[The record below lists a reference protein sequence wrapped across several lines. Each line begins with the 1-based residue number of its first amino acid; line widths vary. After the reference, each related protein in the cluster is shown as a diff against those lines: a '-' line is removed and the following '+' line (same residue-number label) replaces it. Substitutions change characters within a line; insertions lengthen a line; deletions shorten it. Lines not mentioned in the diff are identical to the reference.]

1 MIDKNWLAVVHC
13 VVGGRIPDGDLEGL
27 CKVLDVEE
35 EVLPYLLITGQAF
48 REWPLAI
55 AGFRQAIRSNPRTG
69 LEMPRGD
76 GSAKTEAMRR
86 ELENAI
92 VARMKER
99 SSAARWCSG
108 AGSDWRWSGW
118 AMTERGERREE
129 RGERR
134 EGSMPTTM
142 HEEIHRVKYFLL

>member
-1 MIDKNWLAVVHC
+1 VIDKNWLAVVHC

-92 VARMKER
+92 VARMKVGEPDPSADGRIAALR
-99 SSAARWCSG
+99 SQFGGSAAEPHAFIRQ
-108 AGSDWRWSGW
+108 
-118 AMTERGERREE
+118 E
-129 RGERR
+129 
-134 EGSMPTTM
+134 
-142 HEEIHRVKYFLL
+142 